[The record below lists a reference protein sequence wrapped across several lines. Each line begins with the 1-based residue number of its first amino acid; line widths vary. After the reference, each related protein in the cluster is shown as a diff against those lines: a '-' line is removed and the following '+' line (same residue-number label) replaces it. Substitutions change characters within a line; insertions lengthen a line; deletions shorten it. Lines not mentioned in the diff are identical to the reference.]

1 LSTGILII
9 VAYYKL
15 SSRKFE
21 NWVEA
26 INVAPSFIS
35 IIFMLDAMRRLR
47 TMVKTKFH
55 IDVWQFF
62 WHMISFTMLAVSAIL
77 LEVNSRHAWQ
87 NEKSYYRFYAAFIVT
102 LFLSQMPFVYIL
114 NRLVSQNL
122 R

>member
-1 LSTGILII
+1 
-9 VAYYKL
+9 
-15 SSRKFE
+15 
-21 NWVEA
+21 
-26 INVAPSFIS
+26 
-35 IIFMLDAMRRLR
+35 MRRLR
-47 TMVKTKFH
+47 MMVKTKFH

-62 WHMISFTMLAVSAIL
+62 WHMISFAMLAVSAIL

-114 NRLVSQNL
+114 NRLVSQSL